1 MIYEVLNYSSKKP
14 KVGLKNVAQLFFFF
28 FFFLT
33 NFEVFTKWDETLFGV
48 FDIASQI
55 AFDVRRRH
63 PNRMKFLRLREHPL

>member
-1 MIYEVLNYSSKKP
+1 MIYEVLNCSSKNRKL
-14 KVGLKNVAQLFFFF
+14 GLKTWPSFFFFF

-55 AFDVRRRH
+55 AFDVKRRH
-63 PNRMKFLRLREHPL
+63 PNRLKFLRLCEHPL